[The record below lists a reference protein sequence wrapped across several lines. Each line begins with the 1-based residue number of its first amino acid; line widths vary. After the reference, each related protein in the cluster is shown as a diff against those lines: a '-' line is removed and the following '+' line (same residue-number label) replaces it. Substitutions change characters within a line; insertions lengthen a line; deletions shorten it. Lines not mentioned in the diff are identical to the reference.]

1 MVRFL
6 GRLVNPFEDG
16 SVNERGGHLN
26 LNQSGKAQTRSD
38 LIQITRESRD
48 SASGSRKI
56 KTCPKGVA
64 TFLNF
69 HSMKVGGGKKS

>member
-1 MVRFL
+1 MAD
-6 GRLVNPFEDG
+6 EW
-16 SVNERGGHLN
+16 GGHLN
-26 LNQSGKAQTRSD
+26 SNQSDKAQTRSD

-64 TFLNF
+64 TFLSF
-69 HSMKVGGGKKS
+69 HSMKAGGSKKSLILV